1 MIWHSLVSAHTFQRV
16 SIVLGWVHGCCQC
29 VNVWEKHFEME
40 ARMTMRFRFTKL
52 PDAFKLCH
60 HLFVSNTVFQKMSSL
75 TVFFFFVFFFSPV
88 VGLQTD
94 PGTWMKVLL
103 LRASVQSCSAM
114 RQVTSLCLWQMYQST
129 LGLRTHHPKPPRSL
143 VYLVKLEVT
152 ITQSWLLFWHSG
164 ANGAERLRWEIL
176 LMFHQQLNVISQCKP
191 AFRTPC

>member
-1 MIWHSLVSAHTFQRV
+1 M
-16 SIVLGWVHGCCQC
+16 LGWVHECCQR
-29 VNVWEKHFEME
+29 VNVWEKQFQME
-40 ARMTMRFRFTKL
+40 ASMTMRFRFTKL

-75 TVFFFFVFFFSPV
+75 TVLVFFFSPV

-103 LRASVQSCSAM
+103 LRASVQLCSAM

-129 LGLRTHHPKPPRSL
+129 LSLRTHHSKPPRSL

-152 ITQSWLLFWHSG
+152 ITQSWLL
-164 ANGAERLRWEIL
+164 L
-176 LMFHQQLNVISQCKP
+176 
-191 AFRTPC
+191 